1 MPDHGDQGVLTAA
14 IEGAPGEVDT
24 LVAAVRAVAG
34 ELAGGAISQEEVDQA
49 REPLLAARRQQM
61 DNNAIWANMVAIGY
75 RHPSAFDEILRFEEQ
90 MKAVALGDVKSAAA
104 RWLKPEPLVAVAL
117 PAQAAA
123 GADPAKPA
131 AAPAR

>member
-1 MPDHGDQGVLTAA
+1 
-14 IEGAPGEVDT
+14 
-24 LVAAVRAVAG
+24 
-34 ELAGGAISQEEVDQA
+34 
-49 REPLLAARRQQM
+49 M

-90 MKAVALGDVKSAAA
+90 MKAVALGDVKTAAA

>member
-1 MPDHGDQGVLTAA
+1 
-14 IEGAPGEVDT
+14 
-24 LVAAVRAVAG
+24 
-34 ELAGGAISQEEVDQA
+34 
-49 REPLLAARRQQM
+49 
-61 DNNAIWANMVAIGY
+61 
-75 RHPSAFDEILRFEEQ
+75 